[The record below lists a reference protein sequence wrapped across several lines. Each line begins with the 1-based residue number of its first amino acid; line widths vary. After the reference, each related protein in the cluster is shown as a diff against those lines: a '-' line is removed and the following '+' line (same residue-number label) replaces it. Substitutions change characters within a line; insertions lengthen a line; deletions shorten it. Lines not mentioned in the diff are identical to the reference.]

1 MTARF
6 TRPVLL
12 AAPLLALGACA
23 LPAPQQATRS
33 PVQTFIAGPTSTN
46 QGTPPY
52 AQLIPFENSM
62 GIVQTRNSLPPGA
75 E

>member
-6 TRPVLL
+6 TGSVLL

-23 LPAPQQATRS
+23 LPAQQATRP
-33 PVQTFIAGPTSTN
+33 PVETFIAGPPSTN
-46 QGTPPY
+46 VGTPPY

-62 GIVQTRNSLPPGA
+62 GIVQSRNSLPPGA